1 MSDVIRYI
9 AYIKELVKG
18 RLSQKRTPILVTVCV
33 TNRCNLRCRYCYE
46 EYYARNHEEFT
57 TEELLNLI
65 DELAEMGTKYISVN
79 GGEALLRDDIEI
91 IVDKIKEK
99 KMLCHLSTNGLLVK
113 KKISV
118 LKKVNSLAV
127 SIDGA
132 RQGNDLNRGEG
143 TYDKIV
149 EAIECLKENN
159 IKFHTHTV
167 LTKNNKNA
175 ADEMM
180 VIARR
185 YGCKAQFSVLRESD
199 SPDKEIG
206 LDDDEVREIV
216 TKILDYK
223 KDGRPVFFSYDA
235 YDYFLRWPFSY
246 QKQTIKGKLPE
257 GYKPIECYIKR
268 FSCHIEANGLVYPC
282 VVLVN
287 KFEALNFL
295 EVGFK
300 KAWENLSK
308 NDCKACYNICC
319 NDLNLTFGL
328 KPQPIWNAVKIAMG
342 RIATRI
348 K

>member
-1 MSDVIRYI
+1 MNKYI
-9 AYIKELVKG
+9 SYVTKIIG
-18 RLSQKRTPILVTVCV
+18 CHLSGKNIPILVTICV

-57 TEELLNLI
+57 TEELLDLI

-79 GGEALLRDDIEI
+79 GGEALLRDDIESVI
-91 IVDKIKEK
+91 DKIKEK

-113 KKISV
+113 KKISA

-127 SIDGA
+127 SIDGNKKA
-132 RQGNDLNRGEG
+132 NDLNRGEG

-149 EAIECLKENN
+149 EAMECLKENN

-167 LTKNNKNA
+167 LTKNNKDA

-180 VIARR
+180 AVARR
-185 YGCKAQFSVLRESD
+185 YGCRAQFSVLREAD
-199 SPDKEIG
+199 SPDKGIG
-206 LDDDEVREIV
+206 LDDNEVREIV
-216 TKILDYK
+216 TKILGYK
-223 KDGRPVFFSYDA
+223 KDGLPVFFSYDA
-235 YDYFLRWPFSY
+235 YDSFLNWPFSY
-246 QKQTIKGKLPE
+246 RKQTIKGKIPE
-257 GYKPIECYIKR
+257 GYKPVECYIKR

-282 VVLVN
+282 IVLVN

-300 KAWENLSK
+300 KAWENLAK

-328 KPQPIWNAVKIAMG
+328 KPRPIWNAVKIVMG
-342 RIATRI
+342 RFATRI